1 MHGDY
6 APGEYSDVRGRHDPR
21 LEVEVVNIQLSSR
34 LLLITAIV
42 AVSLWVIFNL
52 WEIVVIV
59 ATAFIFMA
67 AGLPYVSWL
76 MRRGMNRVA
85 AVLTLL
91 AGAVLVFAGILALV
105 VPALVEEGRDIHQ
118 SLPEYGAKI
127 DEQLAK
133 WDINSDFERRANEI
147 EWGEAFSGEAA
158 VDFGQRAVFAF
169 VSLITI
175 VVITAYLLIDAPRL
189 AAFVYQFVP
198 PGNEPTVQRILDQLR
213 VVVGG
218 YVRGQLITSAVIA
231 VFTAGVMLALGLPNA
246 IAFGV
251 FAAFADIIPL
261 VGATLAIAPPVLI
274 ALEESVTKAVI
285 VLVAL
290 LLYQQFEDRYLTP
303 RVYGA
308 TLNLPPIIVLVT
320 VLIGG
325 KLFGI
330 TGVLLALPAAAVGRV
345 ALDFYLQ
352 RRALRIGETKT
363 SDEPFAPD
371 AEAQKLQP
379 KET

>member
-1 MHGDY
+1 M
-6 APGEYSDVRGRHDPR
+6 RH
-21 LEVEVVNIQLSSR
+21 
-34 LLLITAIV
+34 
-42 AVSLWVIFNL
+42 
-52 WEIVVIV
+52 
-59 ATAFIFMA
+59 
-67 AGLPYVSWL
+67 
-76 MRRGMNRVA
+76 GMNRVS

-91 AGAVLVFAGILALV
+91 LAALLLLAGILALV
-105 VPALVEEGRDIHQ
+105 VPAIVEEGRDIHQ
-118 SLPEYGAKI
+118 SLPEYGQKL

-133 WDINSDFERRANEI
+133 WDIESDMERRANEFD
-147 EWGEAFSGEAA
+147 WNEAFSGRAA
-158 VDFGQRAVFAF
+158 VDFGQRAIFAF

-189 AAFVYQFVP
+189 AAFIYQFVP
-198 PGNEPTVQRILDQLR
+198 PGTEPTVQRILDNLR

-231 VFTAGVMLALGLPNA
+231 AFTAGVMFALGLPNA
-246 IAFGV
+246 VAFGV
-251 FAAFADIIPL
+251 FAAFADILPL

-308 TLNLPPIIVLVT
+308 TLNLPPIIVLVA
-320 VLIGG
+320 VLVGG

-330 TGVLLALPAAAVGRV
+330 SGVLLALPAAAVGRV

-352 RRALRIGETKT
+352 RRALRIGETKA

-371 AEAQKLQP
+371 AKTRQMNP

>member
-1 MHGDY
+1 M
-6 APGEYSDVRGRHDPR
+6 
-21 LEVEVVNIQLSSR
+21 VNISLSGR

-42 AVSLWVIFNL
+42 AVSLWVVFNL

-59 ATAFIFMA
+59 STAFIFMA

-76 MRRGMNRVA
+76 MRRGMNRVS

-91 AGAVLVFAGILALV
+91 AVVVVVFAGILALV

-118 SLPEYGAKI
+118 SLPEYGAKL

-147 EWGEAFSGEAA
+147 EWDQAFSGEAA
-158 VDFGQRAVFAF
+158 VDFGQRAIFAF

-198 PGNEPTVQRILDQLR
+198 PGNEPTVERILDNLR

-231 VFTAGVMLALGLPNA
+231 AFTAGVMLALGLPNA

-274 ALEESVTKAVI
+274 ALDESVTKAVI

-330 TGVLLALPAAAVGRV
+330 SGVLLALPAAAVGRV

-352 RRALRIGETKT
+352 RRALRIGETKA

-371 AEAQKLQP
+371 AEVQRLHP